1 MKRAAWGLAALIGA
15 WGLGGVFVTEGA
27 RATGGA
33 PAAAAAA
40 PAGAGTPAGG
50 AAAPP
55 PAAAARAAAC
65 AACHGADGRSNLALS
80 PTLAAQ
86 PRVFLENTLILI
98 REGLRPVAAMR
109 GLLDGVG
116 DAEIVALADH
126 FSRQAIQ
133 PESTPRDEAAFERG
147 RALASRALCGT
158 CHLPNYA
165 GQQQMPRLAGQR
177 EDYLVHSM
185 REFRDNR
192 AQGRDTQMNGVLRG
206 FSDQDLGDLAHY
218 FAQLR

>member
-1 MKRAAWGLAALIGA
+1 MKRAVWGLVALIGA

-27 RATGGA
+27 RAMGGA
-33 PAAAAAA
+33 SAVSEAPAPGSSATTAAAA
-40 PAGAGTPAGG
+40 P
-50 AAAPP
+50 
-55 PAAAARAAAC
+55 ARAAAC
-65 AACHGADGRSNLALS
+65 AACHGADGRSNLAMS

-98 REGLRPVAAMR
+98 REGLRPVAAMN
-109 GLLDGVG
+109 GLLDGVA

-126 FSRQAIQ
+126 FSRQPIK
-133 PESTPRDEAAFERG
+133 PEPTPRDDAAFERG

-206 FSDQDLGDLAHY
+206 FSDRDLGDLAHY